1 MDAQNP
7 ELQKQL
13 KEEEEREFFKML
25 YEQLFYLM
33 KFRTGDEAITII
45 QKQLNKDVKR
55 KDDPKVIAFVEEQ
68 KALIEKKKA

>member
-1 MDAQNP
+1 
-7 ELQKQL
+7 
-13 KEEEEREFFKML
+13 ML